1 MLAVTLFS
9 IELLA
14 SETPIEMP
22 TPTDPMPMPAASDAA
37 TAVES
42 ILALSVATTEIP
54 FAVIPP
60 AVAIDPT
67 PSMFARISVNVRFSA

>member
-14 SETPIEMP
+14 SEIPIEMP
-22 TPTDPMPMPAASDAA
+22 SPPLPKPMPTAREAA
-37 TAVES
+37 TAFES